1 MAILFLI
8 ICTSPSP
15 PSSNQYQRERIKL
28 FPEKFWEMQKGN
40 QQKTCRTFP
49 CLLNIHS
56 SELIKNKKI
65 TKYILNLSSDNNNS
79 KPTFTQILVASSL
92 GLVIAAAM
100 HYRIRRLRDQ
110 KIIPRRRVTDSGRVE
125 KLERFP
131 HYVGNY
137 YIWSENF

>member
-1 MAILFLI
+1 M
-8 ICTSPSP
+8 
-15 PSSNQYQRERIKL
+15 
-28 FPEKFWEMQKGN
+28 
-40 QQKTCRTFP
+40 
-49 CLLNIHS
+49 
-56 SELIKNKKI
+56 
-65 TKYILNLSSDNNNS
+65 YILNLSSDNNNS

-137 YIWSENF
+137 YI